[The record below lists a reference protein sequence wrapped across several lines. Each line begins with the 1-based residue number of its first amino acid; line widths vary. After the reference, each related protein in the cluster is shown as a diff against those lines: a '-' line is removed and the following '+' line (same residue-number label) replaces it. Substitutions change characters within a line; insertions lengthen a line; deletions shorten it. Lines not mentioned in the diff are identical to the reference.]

1 MLDCGHIDRDR
12 HPEHRSHRRTSLLRH
27 FLAFPIA
34 PLLLPGGVAPCPAA
48 RPLIPGAGASVRGPA
63 GDCRALAGA
72 INIAVIAPIADAH
85 QHAAA
90 PAAIQPVGLLP
101 LLHPTPPQHWTAPGC
116 AGLNDVAED
125 RPHRHRTAGGPGVL
139 NGSRAF
145 FAWAQA
151 LSLERNVAAR
161 CDRDNH
167 HQKWMPELLPLTA
180 ADCAS
185 STSET
190 TSEKPKKTQNP
201 PPGHRRSNRAYP
213 QNYAVFNPRSHSDE
227 RRWVCPAQVGA
238 DRPLFLRERAGNFGI
253 HLKQ

>member
-27 FLAFPIA
+27 FRLFPIA
-34 PLLLPGGVAPCPAA
+34 PGLLPSGVSPGSTTGA
-48 RPLIPGAGASVRGPA
+48 LIPSTGTPVRGAPRL
-63 GDCRALAGA
+63 GRALPGA
-72 INIAVIAPIADAH
+72 VNIAPIAPPADAH

-90 PAAIQPVGLLP
+90 PAAIQPVALLP

-116 AGLNDVAED
+116 TGLNDVAED

-213 QNYAVFNPRSHSDE
+213 QNYAVFNPRSQSSVRVPSLTAVFTMVLTAISLE
-227 RRWVCPAQVGA
+227 IAR
-238 DRPLFLRERAGNFGI
+238 
-253 HLKQ
+253 